1 MYKSVPSGTLPRQ
14 CYEFGE
20 TVGVTVREETAIRV
34 VGAGYNTSCYT
45 TSDVNLSI
53 TWDFPIIIVLVLC
66 SNYYLNIQ
74 LIMYCSPGI

>member
-34 VGAGYNTSCYT
+34 VGAALGE
-45 TSDVNLSI
+45 
-53 TWDFPIIIVLVLC
+53 
-66 SNYYLNIQ
+66 
-74 LIMYCSPGI
+74 GH